1 MTDIDPE
8 IEAMVEKA
16 MTQLRKK
23 LGPDEL
29 KVYEFKS
36 ADVRIEVSGFDAKI
50 TVLQRGRDPLVM
62 VLSQKVCADPNRLA
76 NELEVDTFEEV
87 G

>member
-1 MTDIDPE
+1 LSEP
-8 IEAMVEKA
+8 
-16 MTQLRKK
+16 
-23 LGPDEL
+23 

-36 ADVRIEVSGFDAKI
+36 ADVRIKVSGFDAKI

-62 VLSQKVCADPNRLA
+62 VLSQNVCADPNRLA
-76 NELEVDTFEEV
+76 NELIVDTFEEV

>member
-1 MTDIDPE
+1 MEMKDIDPK
-8 IEAMVEKA
+8 IEARFEEA

-29 KVYEFKS
+29 KVYEGYYEYFRTAPS
-36 ADVRIEVSGFDAKI
+36 EDVRYYNAYRI
-50 TVLQRGRDPLVM
+50 LRRY
-62 VLSQKVCADPNRLA
+62 LA
-76 NELEVDTFEEV
+76 EV

>member
-1 MTDIDPE
+1 LSEP
-8 IEAMVEKA
+8 
-16 MTQLRKK
+16 
-23 LGPDEL
+23 

-36 ADVRIEVSGFDAKI
+36 ADVRIEVSRFDAKI

-62 VLSQKVCADPNRLA
+62 VLSQNVRADPNRLA
-76 NELEVDTFEEV
+76 NELIVDTFEEV

>member
-1 MTDIDPE
+1 LQGRQDEGRGMEMKDIDPE
-8 IEAMVEKA
+8 IEAMVEEA

-29 KVYEFKS
+29 KVYEGYYEYFRTAS
-36 ADVRIEVSGFDAKI
+36 EDVRYYNAYRI
-50 TVLQRGRDPLVM
+50 LRRY
-62 VLSQKVCADPNRLA
+62 LA
-76 NELEVDTFEEV
+76 EV

>member
-1 MTDIDPE
+1 
-8 IEAMVEKA
+8 MVEEA

-29 KVYEFKS
+29 KVYEGYYEYFRTAPS
-36 ADVRIEVSGFDAKI
+36 EDVRYYNAYRI
-50 TVLQRGRDPLVM
+50 LRRY
-62 VLSQKVCADPNRLA
+62 LA
-76 NELEVDTFEEV
+76 EV